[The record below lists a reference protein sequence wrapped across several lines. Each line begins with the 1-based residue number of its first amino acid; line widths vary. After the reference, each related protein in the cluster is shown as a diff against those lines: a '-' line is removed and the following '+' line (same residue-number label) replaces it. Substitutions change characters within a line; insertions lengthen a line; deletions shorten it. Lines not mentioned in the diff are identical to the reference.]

1 MTKMKTKQ
9 IEGFRQRLLTMEVEI
24 NTLLGRTTEDS
35 KPVDLDLPIG
45 RLSRADAIQM
55 QNMAELNRRQL
66 QIKLKQVEGALS
78 AVDSGSFGS
87 CRSCNGEIHPA
98 RLDARPETPFC
109 IDCQERFEQER

>member
-1 MTKMKTKQ
+1 MNKKQ
-9 IEGFRQRLLTMEVEI
+9 LETFHKRLLTMEVEI
-24 NTLLGRTTEDS
+24 NTLLGRTSEDS

-66 QIKLKQVEGALS
+66 EIKLKQIEEALK
-78 AVDSGSFGS
+78 AFEEGSFGT
-87 CRSCNGEIHPA
+87 CRSCHGDINPA

-109 IDCQERFEQER
+109 IDCQEAFEQEN

>member
-1 MTKMKTKQ
+1 MTKMRLDQ
-9 IEGFRQRLLTMEVEI
+9 LEGFRQQLLKMKAEI
-24 NTLLGRTTEDS
+24 NTLLGRTSEDS

-66 QIKLKQVEGALS
+66 EIKLKQVDGALS
-78 AVDSGSFGS
+78 AVDDGSYGS
-87 CRSCNGEIHPA
+87 CRNCKGEIHPA

-109 IDCQERFEQER
+109 IDCQEMFEQQR

>member
-1 MTKMKTKQ
+1 MKKKLTTEFKN
-9 IEGFRQRLLTMEVEI
+9 RLLTTKSEI
-24 NTLLGRTTEDS
+24 DVLLGRTTAES

-66 QIKLKQVEGALS
+66 EVRLEQVEEALA
-78 AVDSGSFGS
+78 AVEDGSYGS
-87 CRSCNGEIHPA
+87 CRGCGGTINPA

-109 IDCQERFEQER
+109 IDCQEAHEQAR

>member
-1 MTKMKTKQ
+1 MNKKQ
-9 IEGFRQRLLTMEVEI
+9 LEVFRQRLLTMQVEI
-24 NTLLGRTTEDS
+24 NTLLGRTSEDS

-66 QIKLKQVEGALS
+66 EIKLKQIEGALS
-78 AVDSGSFGS
+78 AFKVGSYGS
-87 CRSCNGEIHPA
+87 CRSCKGEINPA

-109 IDCQERFEQER
+109 IDCQEAFEQER